1 MEKDVA
7 VPIILD
13 VWQMTSE
20 YAIIQQ
26 YDDTV
31 CIRFKFWDKQQ
42 NEVYNKT
49 ALLKFEGVW
58 SCRYSRF
65 NKTRYYPK
73 EIDHF
78 YESYYLQIPN
88 STWLEEE
95 KIKRLK
101 YNPNWEKYD
110 KRIYK
115 HYVFQN
121 NSYYIELIATT
132 IKFEIVDRTLEDDS
146 IWNT

>member
-1 MEKDVA
+1 MKKDIA
-7 VPIILD
+7 IPIILD

-20 YAIIQQ
+20 YAIIRQ
-26 YDDTV
+26 YDDKV
-31 CIRFKFWDKQQ
+31 CIRFKFWDNQQ
-42 NEVYNKT
+42 NEVYDRS

-58 SCRYSRF
+58 CCRYSRF

-73 EIDHF
+73 EIDHL
-78 YESYYLQIPN
+78 YKSYYLHIPN

-95 KIKRLK
+95 KLKRLK
-101 YNPNWEKYD
+101 YDPNWGKYD

-115 HYVFQN
+115 HFVFQN
-121 NSYYIELIATT
+121 NSYYVELIANVV
-132 IKFEIVDRTLEDDS
+132 KFEIVDRTLEDER